1 MDFQQLEV
9 LEDRIKKLI
18 SSVKVLQSEND
29 NLKKRNEDSEKT
41 IRQLKQDLE
50 KWSKSA
56 AEHESLQDQVN
67 SLQRERDEV
76 RGKIERLISH
86 LEDIENKL

>member
-56 AEHESLQDQVN
+56 AEHDSMQDQIQSLQQE
-67 SLQRERDEV
+67 REEV
-76 RGKIERLISH
+76 RGKIERLITH

>member
-56 AEHESLQDQVN
+56 AEHDSLQDQVH
-67 SLQRERDEV
+67 SLQQEREEV
-76 RGKIERLISH
+76 RAKIERLISH

>member
-56 AEHESLQDQVN
+56 AEHETLQDQVH
-67 SLQRERDEV
+67 SLQQEREEV